1 MFEDRPSHFL
11 LWLLSIV
18 CPKRIRI
25 HLAQKRP
32 NTFKMTNKIILLI
45 TLVTVLSCKN
55 GQGQGPQPPSGQLAP
70 LGTTSAE
77 EDFSQGKID
86 VAIHFPGNR
95 LSEILNKVDPSKGNV
110 QQQMQNHM
118 KELSQADAENIKKV
132 MEANPILAMQT
143 MFAPMLK
150 NEIFV
155 REGKAL
161 AKCDGLIYHLENKL
175 DGDNGSGTVFIQSQ
189 YDRSKQLTFQYDK
202 DYFGEIQLQTRIDM
216 DLYDRQQTNDT
227 EVIAGYTCTKAIYSL
242 KNSTPMALGKLEVW
256 TSERMP
262 QSLNFIHP
270 FYLEDEH
277 GIMKIAI
284 YQDMHS
290 DMPMVYEFKKVTPAT
305 VSDSD
310 MEIQQSQPVYSGK
323 SDAETIAAQLMGIM
337 FGNP

>member
-1 MFEDRPSHFL
+1 MEIYLPLFFPGL
-11 LWLLSIV
+11 LPIV
-18 CPKRIRI
+18 YRKR
-25 HLAQKRP
+25 KNPFGP
-32 NTFKMTNKIILLI
+32 NKANMYKMTNKIILLVA
-45 TLVTVLSCKN
+45 LVTILSCKN
-55 GQGQGPQPPSGQLAP
+55 GQGQGPQPEAEQAESLV
-70 LGTTSAE
+70 SNHAE
-77 EDFSQGKID
+77 ENFSEGRID
-86 VAIHFPGNR
+86 VAIHFQGNR
-95 LSEILNKVDPSKGNV
+95 LSEILNKVNPSKGDV
-110 QQQMQNHM
+110 QQQMQNLM
-118 KELSQADAENIKKV
+118 KELSPAEAENIKKV
-132 MEANPILAMQT
+132 MESNPILAMQI

-150 NEIFV
+150 NVIFV
-155 REGKAL
+155 RDDHAL

-175 DGDNGSGTVFIQSQ
+175 DGDNETGVVFIQSQ
-189 YDRSKQLTFQYDK
+189 YDKGKQLTFEYDK

-270 FYLEDEH
+270 FYLEEEH

-284 YQDMHS
+284 YQDMDS
-290 DMPMVYEFKKVTPAT
+290 DMPMVYEFKKVTPAP

-310 MEIQQSQPVYSGK
+310 MEIQQSQPIYSGK
-323 SDAETIAAQLMGIM
+323 SDAQTIAAKLMGIM